1 MTNRHLIFA
10 TLILFVLF
18 LQSCSSDDSQPA
30 IDEDLTISEQID
42 LLIEND
48 DYETALEILEDMDHS
63 DPEIQTLR
71 EKTHLNYGL
80 HSMSTFDETEMRTR
94 MNNALTQFT
103 EVLRINPDNSVARE
117 QIEQIMGIYATIPN
131 RQPEPEVLEGLRE
144 IGFDY

>member
-18 LQSCSSDDSQPA
+18 LQSCSNDDSQPA
-30 IDEDLTISEQID
+30 LDEDLTISEQID

>member
-1 MTNRHLIFA
+1 MTNRYFIFS
-10 TLILFVLF
+10 TLLLLSIF
-18 LQSCSSDDSQPA
+18 LQSCSSDESQPA
-30 IDEDLTISEQID
+30 LDENLSIDEQID
-42 LLIEND
+42 LLIENN
-48 DYETALEILEDMDHS
+48 DYETALDILEELDQT

-80 HSMSTFDETEMRTR
+80 NSMSTFDETEMRTR

-103 EVLRINPDNSVARE
+103 EVLRINPENGVARE